1 MASGDKIKKLVAKIR
16 SQGARLQILN
26 ELFELDISTKD
37 NHQLLKEIV
46 LISTKALNVEQ
57 GFIITYSR
65 HSQNPFEYGAT
76 NATQQL
82 DDKTLI
88 RDVCDNIIRT
98 QKPVIINDTRLHKR
112 LRRCRI
118 RNIIALPLMSGKNAV
133 GVFIIINKR
142 KHLFKK
148 RDLLLFT
155 MICRFTAVAI
165 EHSNSTT
172 DLEEKNKELSTIYAV
187 DKIRDTIKDF
197 KTMMEAI
204 LQELT
209 EVVNAK
215 LSFFL
220 LYNKKTNKTDLQVSG
235 RLKSST
241 FVHDNAKS
249 IYEISHKTLNKGELT
264 EFSKVNREIQSAI
277 CTPIVVGDDLLG
289 VFGVIN
295 SGDGEGFT
303 KIDKNLLTAVAKQTD
318 SAVFDDLEKTEL
330 KNAFQRYVSADVINE
345 IMDDPEHDYMKTDK
359 RELTVLFSDLRGF
372 TAMSEKLEPEQIV
385 EILNEHFETM
395 SKIILKNRGTLDKF
409 VGDEIMAVFG
419 APIYTESHALKAI
432 KTALEMHKAQKEL
445 SRKMKQ
451 KYGVEVNIGI
461 GVNTGEMVIGNI
473 GSNERMDYTVIGD
486 SVNVASRLCSAA
498 EAGQILM
505 TEKTRAEVRKL
516 VKAKELDPIT
526 VKGKS
531 QPINVYNVT
540 GLVK

>member
-26 ELFELDISTKD
+26 KLFELDISTKD

-46 LISTKALNVEQ
+46 LISTKAVNVEQ
-57 GFIITYSR
+57 GFIITYNKQSP
-65 HSQNPFEYGAT
+65 NPFEYGAT

-88 RDVCDNIIRT
+88 RDICDNIIRT

-118 RNIIALPLMSGKNAV
+118 RNIIALPLLSGKNAV

-155 MICRFTAVAI
+155 MICRFTALAI
-165 EHSNSTT
+165 EHSNCTEE
-172 DLEEKNKELSTIYAV
+172 LEEKNKELSTIYAV

-220 LYNKKTNKTDLQVSG
+220 MYNKKTNKTDLQVSG
-235 RLKSST
+235 RLRSST
-241 FVHDNAKS
+241 FVQDNAKG
-249 IYEISHKTLNKGELT
+249 IYDIAHKTLNKGELT

-295 SGDGEGFT
+295 SSDGEGFT
-303 KIDKNLLTAVAKQTD
+303 NIDKNLLKAVANQTD

-345 IMDDPEHDYMKTDK
+345 IMNDPEHDYMKTEK

-372 TAMSEKLEPEQIV
+372 TSMSEKLEPEQVV

-409 VGDEIMAVFG
+409 VGDEIMAIFG

-445 SRKMKQ
+445 SSKMKR
-451 KYGVEVNIGI
+451 KYGIEIEIGI
-461 GVNTGEMVIGNI
+461 GINTGEMVIGNI

-486 SVNVASRLCSAA
+486 SVNVAARLCSAA
-498 EAGQILM
+498 KAGQILM
-505 TEKTRAEVRKL
+505 TEKTRAEVKKL